1 MCDWHPVTGRRKD
14 IQYENRAYSDTQVP
28 SAELSPK
35 VKAAFEGVDLILH
48 AGDILVPSCL
58 DYLEEIAPV
67 KAVETGAERQLRGD
81 SRVVEHHRVVEVEG
95 HSIGIV
101 HELSIPPITALEI
114 LPGVI
119 DKSYPADA
127 SLPNSLEEVFGAP
140 VDIVVYGFSH
150 ISLVEEHKGI
160 LFINPGKRYVAQ
172 PEGDAGHRGRPG
184 TSPTGTGTCGL
195 SI

>member
-1 MCDWHPVTGRRKD
+1 MKIGL
-14 IQYENRAYSDTQVP
+14 IADTQVP

-48 AGDILVPSCL
+48 AGDILIPSCL

-95 HSIGIV
+95 HSIGMV

-150 ISLVEEHKGI
+150 ISLVEEHEGI
-160 LFINPGKRYVAQ
+160 LFINPGSATWPNQRVM
-172 PEGDAGHRGRPG
+172 PG
-184 TSPTGTGTCGL
+184 TVAVLDLTNESRDARL
-195 SI
+195 IDLNQLD